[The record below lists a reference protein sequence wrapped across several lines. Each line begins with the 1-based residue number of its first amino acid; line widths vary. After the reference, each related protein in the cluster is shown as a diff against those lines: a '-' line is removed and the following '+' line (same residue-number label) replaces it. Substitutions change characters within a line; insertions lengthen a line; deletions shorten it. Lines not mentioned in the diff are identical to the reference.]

1 MNENQIDKKEYLL
14 GKLKQ
19 LSSELVTDPEKI
31 KDFADRWRN
40 GFHVYSFHNLLLIW
54 AQKHE
59 ATICAGFNQWKK
71 NKRHVKKGEKAIW
84 IMAPG
89 FKSIKK
95 EKKNEETGQVEETE
109 EKSLVFFFP
118 VCVFD
123 ISQTDGEPLSIGNQL
138 IKGNGNITIEE
149 IKKDFPEFQ
158 FKISNGLE
166 DGSTDGNS
174 SIKIS
179 QRDNPAQMVCA
190 AVHEIAHILCDHGKK
205 DLSSDIRELEA
216 EATAYLVCSC
226 LEIEN
231 EGSKFYIAHWRG
243 DKTKI
248 SNSSL
253 KILSVSEKIL
263 KRLKPEKFEK
273 REEA

>member
-1 MNENQIDKKEYLL
+1 MEETKDKKEYLL
-14 GKLKQ
+14 AKLKQ

-31 KDFADRWRN
+31 QEFADRWRN
-40 GFHVYSFHNLLLIW
+40 GFHVYSFNNLLLIW
-54 AQKHE
+54 AQKSE

-71 NKRHVKKGEKAIW
+71 NKRYVKKGEKAIW

-89 FKSIKK
+89 FRSIKK
-95 EKKNEETGQVEETE
+95 EKKNDETGELEEIE
-109 EKSLVFFFP
+109 EKTLTFFFP

-149 IKKDFPEFQ
+149 IEKAFPEFQ

-166 DGSTDGNS
+166 DGSTDGKS

-216 EATAYLVCSC
+216 EAAAYLVCSC

-231 EGSKFYIAHWRG
+231 EGSKFYIAHWQG

-253 KILSVSEKIL
+253 KILSTSEKIL

>member
-1 MNENQIDKKEYLL
+1 MEETKDKKEYLL
-14 GKLKQ
+14 SKLKQ

-31 KDFADRWRN
+31 REFADRWRN

-54 AQKHE
+54 AQKSE
-59 ATICAGFNQWKK
+59 STICAGFNQWKK

-95 EKKNEETGQVEETE
+95 EKKNDETGEVEETE
-109 EKSLVFFFP
+109 EKSLTFFFP
-118 VCVFD
+118 VFVFD
-123 ISQTDGEPLSIGNQL
+123 ISQTDGEPLNIGNQY
-138 IKGNGNITIEE
+138 IKGNGNISIEE
-149 IKKDFPEFQ
+149 IEKAFPEFQ

-166 DGSTDGNS
+166 DGSTDCKT

-205 DLSSDIRELEA
+205 DLSADIRELEA

-231 EGSKFYIAHWRG
+231 EGSKYYISNWRG

-253 KILSVSEKIL
+253 KILSAAEKII